1 MMLPLKSTM
10 PATATSTQP
19 PESRFRRDDLYF
31 EASGTALG
39 SLGSLGR
46 QRELIISCGS
56 NKARAARQ
64 QSARASP
71 ADNESVH
78 GG

>member
-46 QRELIISCGS
+46 QRELIISCS

-71 ADNESVH
+71 ADKESVH